1 MAEAQ
6 QEENHWPGFVDAL
19 STIVMVVT
27 FLLIILAIAIF
38 VMSLSIA
45 EQSGM
50 VEGESAASQLSTNVR
65 EEQTIVVADNPVV
78 RDKDATVTAVTEF
91 DKILRLEFTPSTIE
105 VDQLSQEK
113 LKAYLDGNAETFA
126 GRTVEITAF
135 FNPNVA
141 YTKARRVGY
150 YRVLSARN
158 AMTAAG
164 VEASRVRVHVREA
177 NTPERIDTVEVSAR

>member
-45 EQSGM
+45 EESGL
-50 VEGESAASQLSTNVR
+50 VAGEKAAAQLSTNVR
-65 EEQTIVVADNPVV
+65 EAETIIVADNPVV
-78 RDKDATVTAVTEF
+78 RDTDATVESVTEL
-91 DKILRLEFTPSTIE
+91 DKILRIEFPDTTISIDDEAKTLLEGFM
-105 VDQLSQEK
+105 L
-113 LKAYLDGNAETFA
+113 ANAADFE
-126 GRTVEITAF
+126 GRLVEITAF

-141 YTKARRVGY
+141 YTRGRRVGY
-150 YRVLSARN
+150 YRVLSVRSVLTEN
-158 AMTAAG
+158 G
-164 VEASRVRVHVREA
+164 VDPSSIRIHVREA
-177 NTPERIDTVEVSAR
+177 TTDERIDTVEIAAL